1 MRRMLMDDR
10 WLSVEEI
17 GEYLGVSKDTVYSWI
32 SSKKMPGHRVGRLW
46 KFKKDEVDEW
56 VRLGGSAESETE
68 DTSR

>member
-1 MRRMLMDDR
+1 MDDR